1 MNIAMWLL
9 AGGLLGWIGFSF
21 LGYNGDRGVKISIVI
36 GIAGAILGG
45 KVIGPMFGASAS
57 MMGDFNASAL
67 FFAAAIAAA
76 VLFAGNVVHDRW
88 GI

>member
-9 AGGLLGWIGFSF
+9 AGGLLGWIGFSL
-21 LGYNGDRGVKISIVI
+21 LGYNGDRGVKISIAI
-36 GIAGAILGG
+36 GIAGAILGA
-45 KVIGPMFGASAS
+45 KVIGPMFGASAA
-57 MMGDFNASAL
+57 MMGDFNAAAL

-76 VLFAGNVVHDRW
+76 FLFVGNVVHDRW

>member
-1 MNIAMWLL
+1 M
-9 AGGLLGWIGFSF
+9 
-21 LGYNGDRGVKISIVI
+21 KISIVI

-45 KVIGPMFGASAS
+45 KTIGPMFGASAA
-57 MMGDFNASAL
+57 MTGDFNASAL

-76 VLFAGNVVHDRW
+76 FLFMGKVVHDRW